1 LARLGVRRGF
11 GAPTEDGGRGRSEK
25 TGATFV
31 IHGGEKV
38 AQDADARRG
47 KTACGIEANLAW
59 QLVQTAAQGS
69 DGVGEAGKAGIAA
82 DLAHGAQDADSSE
95 LLEDVGVAQNRG
107 FEGGGGVFGLVL
119 PYGLEDGGNFGIGE
133 AGIAENR
140 RGLGAGVG
148 DVIPAAEGFR
158 FFRAV
163 ADEDAEI
170 VKPGG
175 GADHVLVVME
185 AVANRKCKRLQA
197 GLVAELIH
205 RPGLFQNET
214 LENLDVTRLH
224 RSLVPQSI

>member
-1 LARLGVRRGF
+1 MARRCDRRGF
-11 GAPTEDGGRGRSEK
+11 GAQSGDGGWSRSEK

-31 IHGGEKV
+31 IDGGEKI

-47 KTACGIEANLAW
+47 EKACGIEANLAW
-59 QLVQTAAQGS
+59 QLVQAAAQGG

-82 DLAHGAQDADSSE
+82 DLANGAQDADGSE
-95 LLEDVGVAQNRG
+95 LLEDVGVTQNRG
-107 FEGGGGVFGLVL
+107 FEGGGEVFGLVL
-119 PYGLEDGGNFGIGE
+119 PYGLEDGGNFGFGE

-170 VKPGG
+170 VKPRG
-175 GADHVLVVME
+175 GADHVLVVLE
-185 AVANRKCKRLQA
+185 AVANCKCKRLQA

-214 LENLDVTRLH
+214 LKDLDVTRLH
-224 RSLVPQSI
+224 RSFVPQTL